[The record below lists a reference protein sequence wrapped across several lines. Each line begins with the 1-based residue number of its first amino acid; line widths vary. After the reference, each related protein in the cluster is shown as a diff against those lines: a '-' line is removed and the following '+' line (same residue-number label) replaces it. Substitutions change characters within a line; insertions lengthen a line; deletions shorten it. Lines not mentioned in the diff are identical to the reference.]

1 MVRPIYE
8 PRITPY
14 QPPMLSRSERV
25 PQASDCN
32 PKSLKNIAVMV
43 ARARH
48 IRAGY
53 MFYSEAALKARVNLS
68 VAPSMVWASLAQN
81 ASHIVWLDMHINHM
95 NMEESR
101 TVSPCKPRLRG
112 KRMEGWEEER
122 KATILSQHSQYSVTR
137 DIECTFHLQNPKGRQ
152 NPYQDTERSLDRF
165 LQADGT
171 DQRLCVAVYHIPSRP
186 KEEMG
191 GTQDREWHII
201 GERRQRRGRGGGQ
214 KR

>member
-137 DIECTFHLQNPKGRQ
+137 DIECTFHLQIQRDGKTRIKTLKGVSTDFCKPMVRIRDCVLQ
-152 NPYQDTERSLDRF
+152 SIIS
-165 LQADGT
+165 QADPKKRWAEHKTENGT
-171 DQRLCVAVYHIPSRP
+171 
-186 KEEMG
+186 
-191 GTQDREWHII
+191 
-201 GERRQRRGRGGGQ
+201 
-214 KR
+214 